1 MVRSLALAA
10 LLLAAQC
17 PAGAQTDAAPL
28 SPSAPPRAAAKADSA
43 TAQELPLLPKRPQ
56 HPKLQNPSRW
66 EYITVVTLLSAPF
79 TVLWYGLAVGAV
91 ESVAQRRLPPKFN
104 SGLYAGVGAAALGT
118 SLGIALFSV
127 SWGRQGKDSAQPEAL
142 SPTASGAPEIP
153 SRQKISAQGRPEPSH
168 G

>member
-17 PAGAQTDAAPL
+17 PAAEAVQAVKL
-28 SPSAPPRAAAKADSA
+28 SPTS
-43 TAQELPLLPKRPQ
+43 QELPLLPKRPQ

-66 EYITVVTLLSAPF
+66 DYITVVTLLSAPF

-91 ESVAQRRLPPKFN
+91 ESVAQRGDHLLRVPPKFN
-104 SGLYAGVGAAALGT
+104 SDLYAGVGAAALGT

-127 SWGRQGKDSAQPEAL
+127 SWGDQGRNKDTAQPQAL
-142 SPTASGAPEIP
+142 SPTASGAPEP
-153 SRQKISAQGRPEPSH
+153 PAREKINAQAQPELSH